1 MATDLMCRGTR
12 RFGPFFVLILACLA
26 LAMTHG
32 IARAGDEPAQDE
44 APVPDLSYSPEFA
57 IEDETEEL
65 REAATQASRLASL
78 GDETIDTVGVLFVR
92 ARDDELRIRRALNA
106 LGYFAARVVVAIEGQ
121 SPRDTDAEDRVAA
134 MPSGKKLQVTI
145 AITPGPRFRLGDI
158 AIRPITGAE
167 ASLPPTLTPVAIGL
181 RPGAPARSS
190 DIVTAQARGI
200 DILREA
206 GYPLASVT
214 RRNATADHATATLDV
229 DLEFDPGPAATFGP
243 VSIVGTQRM
252 NAAFVTGLA
261 PFRTGDEFRTNL
273 LKDFKESM
281 ERLGV
286 FDAVRIDEAKELD
299 ANGHL
304 PLAVNVSERPLR
316 AIGIEATWS
325 TLEGAALSSYWEHR
339 NLFGEAERLR
349 IEASTSRLF
358 VNSLQDYE
366 FALQGSLTL
375 PAWTDRRDDLS
386 IRAGAK
392 KERPDAYARDA
403 IELGLGWTR
412 RFDKTLAVEAGAE
425 LSAAREED
433 AFGTRNLTTLTLPTA
448 ILYDTRNDPL
458 EPVRG
463 LRASIELRPL
473 VNLENPDQ
481 AAARL
486 LAQGSAYLSL
496 DSEARTVV
504 ATRLTT
510 GLSLASGLA
519 DLPADLRFFAGG
531 GGSVRGYA
539 FQGLSPRDTADR
551 IVGGASLAEASI
563 EVRHWL
569 FEDIGVALFADAGG
583 AFASDV
589 PDFSGMGA
597 GAGIG
602 ARYRTPVG
610 PVRLD
615 IAIPLDPQASDPD
628 FSVYVGLGQAF

>member
-1 MATDLMCRGTR
+1 MCRGTR
-12 RFGPFFVLILACLA
+12 RFAHFFALILTCLA
-26 LAMTHG
+26 PAMTCGLARAADQPPQAEDPVTELSYETTLAM
-32 IARAGDEPAQDE
+32 
-44 APVPDLSYSPEFA
+44 
-57 IEDETEEL
+57 EDETEEL

-92 ARDDELRIRRALNA
+92 ARDDEQRIRRALNA
-106 LGYFAARVVVAIEGQ
+106 LGYFAARVAVAIEGQ
-121 SPRDTDAEDRVAA
+121 SPRDTEAEDRMAA

-145 AITPGPRFRLGDI
+145 TVTPGPRFRFADI
-158 AIRPITGAE
+158 AIRCRAGTEP
-167 ASLPPTLTPVAIGL
+167 SLPPTLTPAAIGL
-181 RPGAPARSS
+181 KPGAPARSS
-190 DIVTAQARGI
+190 DIVTAQARAI
-200 DILREA
+200 DILRES
-206 GYPLASVT
+206 GYPLAT
-214 RRNATADHATATLDV
+214 LAGRNATADHATATLDV

-243 VSIVGTQRM
+243 VSITGTKRM
-252 NAAFVTGLA
+252 NPDFVMGLA
-261 PFRTGDEFRTNL
+261 PFGTGDEFRTNL
-273 LKDFKESM
+273 LEDFKESV

-299 ANGHL
+299 ATGQL
-304 PLAVNVSERPLR
+304 PLAVTVSERPLR

-366 FALQGSLTL
+366 FALQGVLTL
-375 PAWTDRRDDLS
+375 PAWTDRRDDLFIS
-386 IRAGAK
+386 AGAK

-403 IELGLGWTR
+403 IEFGVGWTR
-412 RFDKTLAVEAGAE
+412 RFDKSLAVEAGVG

-433 AFGTRNLTTLTLPTA
+433 AFGARNLNTLTLPSA

-473 VNLENPDQ
+473 VNLENPDE

-486 LAQGSAYLSL
+486 LAQASAYLSL

-504 ATRLTT
+504 ATRVAT

-539 FQGLSPRDTADR
+539 FQGLSPRDPSDR

-569 FEDIGVALFADAGG
+569 FEDIGAALFADMGG

-597 GAGIG
+597 GVGLG

-628 FSVYVGLGQAF
+628 FAVYVGLGQAF